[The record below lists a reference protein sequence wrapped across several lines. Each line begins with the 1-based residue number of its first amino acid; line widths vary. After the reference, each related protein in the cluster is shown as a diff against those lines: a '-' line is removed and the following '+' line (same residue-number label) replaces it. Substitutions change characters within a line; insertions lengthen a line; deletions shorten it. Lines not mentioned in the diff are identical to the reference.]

1 MISYNMFDATELFTS
16 ECLAIVLILRLF
28 YYSINGLKPK
38 IEENIE
44 NVSEIHK
51 MAHLFFFFFRWPL
64 LKLTLAPVD

>member
-1 MISYNMFDATELFTS
+1 MISYNKLDATGFYAHEN
-16 ECLAIVLILRLF
+16 LANVLILRLF
-28 YYSINGLKPK
+28 YYNINGLKPK